1 MSAAGERRTDHRYDS
16 VMLATSTTQT
26 TATTS
31 SEPLSRLAT
40 VPAWLVM
47 VAVSGAVG
55 WVLSFSP
62 ALATAHLALVVMAV
76 LAAAVFS
83 PRPEPLLMVTIYAGL
98 CDVLWRASS
107 ARGPWEASK
116 WLMIVGF
123 AALIVRFVRRPRHR
137 ILCTCLILLLV
148 PGTIMAAADRG
159 FEFARK
165 YTSASVGGL
174 VALALAVMVCSSLR
188 LSQRETRG
196 LYVIAISPTVSMAA
210 QATLST
216 VRAGTLNFTDE
227 VNFDTSGG
235 FGPNQVSSVLCV
247 GGLLCILVLLQR
259 PQSWMSRLVVLAT
272 AVWIVGQAVL
282 TFSRGGLFGLV
293 LAAAAVGLVALVSS
307 GQRFTVIITAVVLVV
322 VAVQVLSWVGA
333 FTGGASEERL
343 SSTDSTNR
351 VEIAESELRIFARN
365 PIFGTGVGTAKDE
378 RDIPIMTAPHTEYTR
393 LLAEHGVFG
402 LAAIAVLAT
411 LCVKIFRS
419 GRGWSR
425 MAAAGLMVM
434 ALAQMAH
441 SATRIGSIAVCFG
454 LAALIDDDAT

>member
-1 MSAAGERRTDHRYDS
+1 
-16 VMLATSTTQT
+16 MLATSTTQT

-148 PGTIMAAADRG
+148 PGVIESVAERG
-159 FEFARK
+159 FGFARESV
-165 YTSASVGGL
+165 SANLAGL
-174 VALALAVMVCSSLR
+174 VALAIATMACSSICIT
-188 LSQRETRG
+188 QREIRG
-196 LYVIAISPTVSMAA
+196 LYLIAISPIVSMTA
-210 QATLST
+210 QATVST
-216 VRAGTLNFTDE
+216 IKAGSLAFTDE

-235 FGPNQVSSVLCV
+235 YGPNQVSSVLAL
-247 GGLLCILVLLQR
+247 GALLCVLLLLQR
-259 PQSWMSRLVVLAT
+259 PQRLVARLVVLAT
-272 AVWIVGQAVL
+272 AVWVTGQAVL
-282 TFSRGGLFGLV
+282 TFSRGGLFGMVLAVGAVGVTSLAMSRQRIVVIATAAILV
-293 LAAAAVGLVALVSS
+293 LLAI
-307 GQRFTVIITAVVLVV
+307 QI
-322 VAVQVLSWVGA
+322 LSWAGA
-333 FTGGASEERL
+333 FTGGASEDRF

-351 VEIAESELRIFARN
+351 TEIAASEWRIFLQHPMLGA
-365 PIFGTGVGTAKDE
+365 GVGSAKYE
-378 RDIPIMTAPHTEYTR
+378 RDINMNTAPHTEYTR
-393 LLAEHGVFG
+393 LLAEHGVLGIVAIAMLGVLSFRLISSASEWYR
-402 LAAIAVLAT
+402 LAAV
-411 LCVKIFRS
+411 
-419 GRGWSR
+419 
-425 MAAAGLMVM
+425 GLIVM
-434 ALAQMAH
+434 ALAQMVH
-441 SATRIGSIAVCFG
+441 SATRIGSIAICFG
-454 LAALIDDDAT
+454 LAALRQELETSRQSRSEESSARSTK